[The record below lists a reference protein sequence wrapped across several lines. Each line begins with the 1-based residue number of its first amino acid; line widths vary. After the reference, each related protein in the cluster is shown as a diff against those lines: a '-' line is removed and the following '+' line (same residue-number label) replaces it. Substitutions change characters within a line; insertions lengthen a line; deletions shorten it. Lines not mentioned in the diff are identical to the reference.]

1 MILYNMY
8 MYIYIYI
15 YVLVYFKRWGF
26 EFFSRLGFHSPGV
39 ENSPAAGVVQQR
51 LGQSQ
56 LRLDASAPVR
66 CQLEGFAGAQRF
78 SLVGILVGI

>member
-1 MILYNMY
+1 MFLYTLNVG
-8 MYIYIYI
+8 
-15 YVLVYFKRWGF
+15 VLN
-26 EFFSRLGFHSPGV
+26 FSRLGFHSPGV